1 MKRGIPAALAVLLL
15 LALPAGANSAPV
27 HWEGTPAS
35 GVLAVDEN
43 CPITV
48 SHEDLT
54 FALDT
59 QHRDGYSPVAR
70 VEAAYRM
77 ENPTGEDLAVG
88 MAFPVEERAREFD
101 PTAASITADGAR
113 VPFRLCFGDTLY
125 EGYTPTAFDPQAV
138 GTVYTLTAAPG
149 DWADYTEVRFRPAEG
164 QKAFLGRGDLRGY
177 GSYEDGTYTVSV
189 QAGGSAE
196 IFAFGGELAFTAVQ
210 GEFSQS
216 GEEADFASFFDGCL
230 RELDYYGR
238 YAPDHAED
246 LRAAKY
252 LGLNQ
257 LWTDADFTLMEEL
270 EQYANV
276 RQRISMVY
284 AVDFPAGAERTV
296 SVAYRA
302 AGEADRRETRDWT
315 AAFTYL
321 LQPAR
326 SWASFGTLDLTV
338 YTGGDF
344 PYVVD
349 SSIPL
354 EREAE
359 GKYAARLDGLPEGD
373 LVFTLYSQPEITVAD
388 RAAGALSRNYMALP
402 LLLLAAG
409 AAAAVIAVVLV
420 RRSGR
425 KKAS

>member
-27 HWEGTPAS
+27 HWEGAPAS

-43 CPITV
+43 CPVTV

-54 FALDT
+54 FTLDT
-59 QHRDGYSPVAR
+59 EDRDGYSPMAR

-77 ENPTGEDLAVG
+77 ENPTGEDLAVR

-101 PTAASITADGAR
+101 PTAVSITADGTR
-113 VPFRLCFGDTLY
+113 IPFRLCFGDMLY
-125 EGYTPTAFDPQAV
+125 EDYAPTAFDPGAV

-149 DWADYTEVRFRPAEG
+149 DWADSTEVRFRPAEG
-164 QKAFLGRGDLRGY
+164 QKVFLGRGDLRSY
-177 GSYEDGTYTVSV
+177 GREENVFTVGV
-189 QAGGSAE
+189 QAGGSVE
-196 IFAFGGELAFTAVQ
+196 IFAFGGELAFDAVR

-216 GEEADFASFFDGCL
+216 GEEAEFAAFFGGCL
-230 RELDYYGR
+230 RELGYYGR
-238 YAPDHAED
+238 YAPDHVED

-257 LWTDADFTLMEEL
+257 LWTDSDFTLMEEL

-315 AAFTYL
+315 ATFTYL

-338 YTGGDF
+338 YTGGEF

-359 GKYAARLDGLPEGD
+359 GVYAARLDGLPEGD
-373 LVFTLYSQPEITVAD
+373 LAFTLYSQPQITAAD
-388 RAAGALSRNYMALP
+388 RAEGLFSRNYMALP

-409 AAAAVIAVVLV
+409 AAAVVIAVVLV